1 MKNLTEYEMEILEQ
15 LERFESEYHFE
26 ELVSLDVDVKD
37 VENLIWAYLNLD
49 ISFKDFLSTME
60 CENITSEQIYN
71 VLTRLLDL

>member
-1 MKNLTEYEMEILEQ
+1 MEILEQ